1 MNEQQK
7 IIDLLTQS
15 LEEKNKLIDNYT
27 KNQIT
32 LISALN
38 KVSTVIFNSDLYTKN
53 NDLHNKINDILIKSI
68 SEIKY

>member
-7 IIDLLTQS
+7 IIDLLKQS

-32 LISALN
+32 LMFALN